1 MLVTVSVCAGV
12 EEAVGLEIFM
22 IVIERLGIYYLRRCL
37 DPAATY
43 VFDESAAKCT
53 PKTLRLYHDFSRFSI

>member
-22 IVIERLGIYYLRRCL
+22 IVIERLGIYYLRRC
-37 DPAATY
+37 
-43 VFDESAAKCT
+43 
-53 PKTLRLYHDFSRFSI
+53 